1 MPCIRNVIHR
11 ELMKVA
17 CSNVFPTVTR
27 KVVKI
32 RLRTDSDLEDP
43 AIKQKLLQ
51 QVKSSFH
58 SFVGNSALV
67 WTGDTIVINHQL
79 TKHRRTAEFSINC

>member
-1 MPCIRNVIHR
+1 
-11 ELMKVA
+11 MKVA
-17 CSNVFPTVTR
+17 CSNVFPAVTQ
-27 KVVKI
+27 KVIKI
-32 RLRTDSDLEDP
+32 RLRTDSDLKDP

-67 WTGDTIVINHQL
+67 WTGDAIVINRQL

>member
-1 MPCIRNVIHR
+1 MPCIRNVIYR
-11 ELMKVA
+11 EFMKVA
-17 CSNVFPTVTR
+17 CSNVFPAVTQ
-27 KVVKI
+27 KVIKI
-32 RLRTDSDLEDP
+32 RLRTDSDLKDP

-67 WTGDTIVINHQL
+67 WTGDAIVV
-79 TKHRRTAEFSINC
+79 NCLIESSNN